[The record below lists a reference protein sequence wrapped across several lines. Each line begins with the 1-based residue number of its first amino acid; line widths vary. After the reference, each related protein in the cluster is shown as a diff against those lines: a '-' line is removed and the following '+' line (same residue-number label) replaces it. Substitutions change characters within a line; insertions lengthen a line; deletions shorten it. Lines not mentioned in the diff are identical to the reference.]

1 MSNDG
6 KLCQFFLW
14 LLLQDYSWFKFL
26 IDFKLWLLANLSEAF
41 DCTDHKLLI
50 IKLFWHE
57 VSPSD
62 LNLIHS
68 YLTNRTQRI
77 KINNSLSRW
86 SIIEYGVPQGSVLDP
101 LLFNIDLIDLFY
113 ECKDSNI
120 ANYVDDT
127 TPYVCGENIWAVLS
141 ELQ

>member
-1 MSNDG
+1 M
-6 KLCQFFLW
+6 
-14 LLLQDYSWFKFL
+14 
-26 IDFKLWLLANLSEAF
+26 
-41 DCTDHKLLI
+41 I
-50 IKLFWHE
+50 IKLLWHE

-77 KINNSLSRW
+77 KINNSLSRR

-127 TPYVCGENIWAVLS
+127 TPYVCGENIRAVLS

>member
-1 MSNDG
+1 MSI
-6 KLCQFFLW
+6 FLW

-26 IDFKLWLLANLSEAF
+26 IDFKLWLLANLSKAF

-50 IKLFWHE
+50 IKLLWHE

-77 KINNSLSRW
+77 KINNSLSRR

-127 TPYVCGENIWAVLS
+127 TPYVCGENTRAVLS